1 MLPKISF
8 EEVAEWA
15 EGILSQMT
23 LAEKCNYVGG
33 EDIFFTQAIE
43 RLGLKRVLMSD
54 ATAGVNLRDRFR
66 ATVYQNAVDK
76 TTQFPSP
83 IVLASTWNPKLSH
96 EYARSVG
103 EQCNAQGVGILL
115 GPGFNLYRH
124 SQCGRNF
131 EYFGED
137 PFLISRMVEAYVT
150 GMQSTDVVATLK
162 HFCANNTDYFRRKS
176 NSVVDERT
184 LNEIYFPAFKAGI
197 DAGALAV
204 MTSYN
209 LVNGEWAS
217 QSKELIHGW
226 LRQHLGFKW
235 LVMTDWWA
243 IYDCKKTAESG
254 QDLEMPGSEVLID
267 LEQKVKDG
275 EVAEADV
282 DRMVKSILTTLKA
295 ADLFNVEAKP
305 ELMSKYPE
313 HEEIALQT
321 AREGTV
327 LLRNEN
333 NALPIKGDQEIL
345 VIGNFV
351 SQNAHGGGAATVKG
365 YDHVTLLDALKA
377 EFGDRIRY
385 ESSPTEDDIKNAKH
399 LILSMGTLDSEGWDR
414 AYEMKPFDHLFTE
427 YVVNLNPNTI
437 LLMNSGSGVKMTDY
451 YEKTSAII
459 YAWYNGQNGQTAV
472 AEILSGKTNPS
483 GKLPITLEKDF
494 KDSPAHGYIPD
505 SETLYGGWNDEWE
518 AARDVYDVEYKEGV
532 FVGYRWYEHKEIE
545 PLYAFGHGLSYT
557 SFEYSNISVSQKT
570 FSEDDTVEVAFTIK
584 NTGELKGAEVA
595 QLYVRDLESSV
606 ERPLKE
612 LKGFSK
618 VELAPGE
625 SKQLTIQLDKAAFSF
640 YDVATHAW
648 KAEPGDFEILVG
660 ASSTSIILSEMI
672 TLA

>member
-1 MLPKISF
+1 M
-8 EEVAEWA
+8 
-15 EGILSQMT
+15 
-23 LAEKCNYVGG
+23 
-33 EDIFFTQAIE
+33 
-43 RLGLKRVLMSD
+43 
-54 ATAGVNLRDRFR
+54 
-66 ATVYQNAVDK
+66 
-76 TTQFPSP
+76 
-83 IVLASTWNPKLSH
+83 
-96 EYARSVG
+96 
-103 EQCNAQGVGILL
+103 
-115 GPGFNLYRH
+115 
-124 SQCGRNF
+124 
-131 EYFGED
+131 
-137 PFLISRMVEAYVT
+137 
-150 GMQSTDVVATLK
+150 
-162 HFCANNTDYFRRKS
+162 
-176 NSVVDERT
+176 
-184 LNEIYFPAFKAGI
+184 
-197 DAGALAV
+197 AV

-243 IYDCKKTAESG
+243 IYDGKKTAESG

-282 DRMVKSILTTLKA
+282 DRMAKSILTTLKA

-494 KDSPAHGYIPD
+494 KDSPAHGYIPEG
-505 SETLYGGWNDEWE
+505 ETLYGGWNDEWE

-557 SFEYSNISVSQKT
+557 SFGYSKISVSKKT
-570 FSEDDTVEVAFTIK
+570 FSEDDTVEVAFTLK

-640 YDVATHAW
+640 YDVETHAW
-648 KAEPGDFEILVG
+648 KAEPGTFEILVG
-660 ASSTSIILSEMI
+660 ASSANIMLSETI